1 MKTIEIPLISIWAEL
16 AIFVAFNFSGGGQSQ
31 ISNFFKLANSKQS
44 ETAKIENSAKILISG
59 IAIAFI

>member
-31 ISNFFKLANSKQS
+31 ISNFLNWQIQNNQKQQKS
-44 ETAKIENSAKILISG
+44 PIRLRYLSAELQ
-59 IAIAFI
+59 